1 MILAYSDWHCLVFRH
16 QLSPLLLQGDLL
28 SSRAKAGPP
37 SSAGVCV
44 AVLARFWW
52 VVWPWQSPRTFF
64 MRQICCSLCCSFPP
78 YPEFC
83 HGTPWGGVGVL
94 SVHEHVDHAWSGGS
108 VADSRVG
115 WEEPSLWG
123 CCRTE
128 PSLWGCYN
136 LASTLSELCHEKVSF
151 FCFVMFLFSVN
162 AEMNLILIDIS
173 MH

>member
-1 MILAYSDWHCLVFRH
+1 MIFAYSDWHCLVSRH
-16 QLSPLLLQGDLL
+16 QLSPLLLQGGLL

-64 MRQICCSLCCSFPP
+64 MRQVCCSLCCSFPP

-94 SVHEHVDHAWSGGS
+94 SQSMSMWTMPGVVSRWQTAQWAGR
-108 VADSRVG
+108 SRVS
-115 WEEPSLWG
+115 EDAVELSRVSEDATVLHRLSLNFA
-123 CCRTE
+123 TKK
-128 PSLWGCYN
+128 S
-136 LASTLSELCHEKVSF
+136 A
-151 FCFVMFLFSVN
+151 FSVLSCFYFLLMQRWT
-162 AEMNLILIDIS
+162 ES
-173 MH
+173 